1 MTTPPPDPYRVLG
14 LAQGAS
20 VEQVQAAFLR
30 LAKKWHPD
38 CHPPAERAE
47 AEAQFKR
54 VAAAYEWCK
63 QQAVARPAYR
73 SPPPS
78 STGSARR
85 TRGPRIHVDHVRAT
99 GFAATSAT
107 AATAATGSNAGRW
120 ALPAAG
126 LAALLAGAYLVG
138 WGVEQIWHRNNRYR
152 TYDAMMQERA
162 QRPR

>member
-1 MTTPPPDPYRVLG
+1 MTSPPPDPYRVLG

-20 VEQVQAAFLR
+20 VEHVQAAFLR
-30 LAKKWHPD
+30 LAKRWHPD

-54 VAAAYEWCK
+54 VAAAYERCK
-63 QQAVARPAYR
+63 QQAAARPAYR

-85 TRGPRIHVDHVRAT
+85 TRGHRMHAYHA
-99 GFAATSAT
+99 GASGSAATSAA

-120 ALPAAG
+120 ALPAAA
-126 LAALLAGAYLVG
+126 LAALLTGAYLVG
-138 WGVEQIWHRNNRYR
+138 WGVEHIWHRNNRHR
-152 TYDAMMQERA
+152 TYDAMMRERA